1 LTTLFSSKGTGVVLG
16 TQLGRGGEGAVFAVP
31 HNAGLVAKV
40 YHKPLDPL
48 KQAKLRFMPTAGDS
62 QLRSYVSWPTETL
75 HSQAGGPV
83 VGFLMPK
90 VAGRDPIHAVY
101 SPAHRRKERPTAAW
115 DFLVFAARNTA
126 CAFES
131 VHSNGHVIGDVNQDS
146 LFVGLDSKVIL
157 IDSDSFQIK
166 AGSQVYPCQVGV
178 AMFTPPELQ
187 GISSFSSVVRT
198 SNHDNFGLALLIFQL
213 LFGGRHPFSGVP
225 LQKGVGEIL
234 EADIKALRYA
244 YATDAASRGIAP
256 PPRPIPM
263 TLVPLHMQAMF
274 HAAFTERGATGQR
287 PTAAQWVAVLD
298 ALRTSTRKC
307 SASKMHV
314 IPGHL
319 SKCPWCE
326 LEAQGVVYFVD
337 VAAPFVAASNGTSF
351 DLTRV
356 WSRIESIKMPPAVA
370 PPSHTAWSFTPLPL
384 PAGVGYSETKTIFIR
399 IGVVLAGLGG
409 MAAVPDIWF
418 LILPGIW
425 WGCVAAGGESEGM
438 VEERKRR
445 QRALHDAEES
455 YNSLLESA
463 EKSIGQRGFK
473 AKLLTL
479 SKLKEDYLTLEQDEK
494 AGLAK
499 LESTANARQKE
510 KFLEGFFID
519 KADIPGIG
527 PGRKATLRSFG
538 IETAADVSW
547 SKVSMVRGFGDS
559 LTRAIVD
566 WRAGIERR
574 FVFNPMRAVTDQEK
588 AAVRTK
594 FSVRR
599 AELAAKLNAGSQEL
613 EQYSRD
619 AAIKQTALQSALLR
633 SSEAVGQAKANM
645 ALVAAN

>member
-1 LTTLFSSKGTGVVLG
+1 MTTLFSSQGTGIVLG

-48 KQAKLRFMPTAGDS
+48 KQAKLRFMPGAGDA

-75 HSQAGGPV
+75 HSHAGGPV

-146 LFVGLDSKVIL
+146 LFVGLDSKVML
-157 IDSDSFQIK
+157 IDSDSFQIR

-198 SNHDNFGLALLIFQL
+198 ANHDNFGLALLLFQL

-225 LQKGVGEIL
+225 LKMGVGETL

-244 YATDAASRGIAP
+244 YAADAAFRGIAP

-314 IPGHL
+314 IPSHL
-319 SKCPWCE
+319 TKCPWCE

-337 VAAPFVAASNGTSF
+337 VAAPFVAAFNGASF

-356 WSRIESIKMPPAVA
+356 WARIESIKMPPAIA
-370 PPSHTAWSFTPLPL
+370 PPASRTGSYTALPL
-384 PAGVGYSETKTIFIR
+384 PARVGSSQTKAIFIR

-409 MAAVPDIWF
+409 MAAVPAIWF
-418 LILPGIW
+418 LILLGVW
-425 WGCVAAGGESEGM
+425 WGWVAAGGESEGM

-445 QRALHDAEES
+445 KRALNDAEEA
-455 YNSLLESA
+455 YKNLLESA
-463 EKSIGQRGFK
+463 EKSIGPRGFK

-479 SKLKEDYLTLEQDEK
+479 SKLKEEYLTLERDEK

-519 KADIPGIG
+519 KADISGVG

-547 SKVSMVRGFGDS
+547 AKVSMVRGFGDS
-559 LTRAIVD
+559 LTRSVVD
-566 WRAGIERR
+566 WRDGIVRR
-574 FVFNPMRAVTDQEK
+574 FVFNPLRAVTDQEK
-588 AAVRTK
+588 AAVRAK

-599 AELAAKLNAGSQEL
+599 AELAAKLNAGPQEL
-613 EQYSRD
+613 EQYCRD
-619 AAIKQTALQSALLR
+619 AAIKQTAQQSALLR
-633 SSEAVGQAKANM
+633 SAEAVGQAKANM
-645 ALVAAN
+645 APVAAD